1 MGAITLGLLWSGKLG
16 GGFGQIS
23 LWGISFLFAR
33 LLHHLLRYYTRLY
46 NL

>member
-16 GGFGQIS
+16 GGIRPDKPLGNIF
-23 LWGISFLFAR
+23 SFCPLIASSP
-33 LLHHLLRYYTRLY
+33 YYTRLY